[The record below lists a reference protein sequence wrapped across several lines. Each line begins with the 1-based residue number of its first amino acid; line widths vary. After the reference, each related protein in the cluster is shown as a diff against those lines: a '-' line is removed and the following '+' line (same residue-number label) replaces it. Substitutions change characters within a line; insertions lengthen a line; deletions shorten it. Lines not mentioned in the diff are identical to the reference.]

1 MRVWFRLA
9 LLVIAVAIAAW
20 IWWPQRGAD
29 VGFRLGDMTVTAP
42 WARAT
47 PGAIKIGAAYL
58 TLTNRGAAP
67 DRLIGVRSE
76 VAERVELHTN
86 LSTDGM
92 MQMRPLDSVV
102 LPPGQSVRFEPSG
115 LHLMLVNLKAPL
127 QDGSEFP
134 LQVIFERAGTL
145 TVQVKVGAV
154 GAAGAP
160 ADDHHDGHHH

>member
-1 MRVWFRLA
+1 MRIWFRLA
-9 LLVIAVAIAAW
+9 LLVVAVAIAAW
-20 IWWPQRGAD
+20 IWWPQRGDA
-29 VGFRLGDMTVTAP
+29 GFRLGDMTVTTP

-47 PGAIKIGAAYL
+47 PGPVKIGAAYL

-67 DRLIGVRSE
+67 DRLISARSD

-115 LHLMLVNLKAPL
+115 LHLMLINLKAPL
-127 QDGSEFP
+127 QEGSEFA
-134 LQVIFERAGTL
+134 LQITFERAGTI
-145 TVQVKVGAV
+145 TVPVKVGAV
-154 GAAGAP
+154 GSAGMP
-160 ADDHHDGHHH
+160 ADGHAGHHH